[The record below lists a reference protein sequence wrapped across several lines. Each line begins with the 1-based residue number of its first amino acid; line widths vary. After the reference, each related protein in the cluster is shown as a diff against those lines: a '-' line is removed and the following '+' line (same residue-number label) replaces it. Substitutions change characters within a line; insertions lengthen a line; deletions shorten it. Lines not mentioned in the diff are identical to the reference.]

1 MHRFYMDRPV
11 ATQQESVT
19 ASTTLQ
25 RLNLGVGDT
34 GVVGRTVSVVDEH
47 QVVVGEGIIGWN

>member
-1 MHRFYMDRPV
+1 MHSFYMDRPV
-11 ATQQESVT
+11 AVQQESATV
-19 ASTTLQ
+19 STTLE

>member
-1 MHRFYMDRPV
+1 MHSFYMDRPV